1 MHGKCKRTRHDL
13 KALETLTLD
22 LSNGVE
28 CLALFVRWPAV
39 DVAQNVDAGR
49 VFRFE
54 PQVLL
59 VAQHRP
65 VHRRKI
71 DHRDGQGAVH
81 VENDAPQARFDD
93 AGSLTGHLL
102 GLWER
107 GEDKGFS
114 AIGYEQW
121 HLSLLNYTHPHSTI
135 SITFFTILGL
145 ITSHSSIKSV
155 LLFFN
160 LNYKIIYYFNVIFL
174 FTTLNLLSFFK
185 KKFTTSR

>member
-22 LSNGVE
+22 LSNGVVG
-28 CLALFVRWPAV
+28 LALFVRRPPF

-71 DHRDGQGAVH
+71 DHRDGEGAVH
-81 VENDAPQARFDD
+81 VENDTPQARFD
-93 AGSLTGHLL
+93 AGSMMGHSLR
-102 GLWER
+102 LWER
-107 GEDKGFS
+107 REDES
-114 AIGYEQW
+114 LCTIGYEQW
-121 HLSLLNYTHPHSTI
+121 HPRY
-135 SITFFTILGL
+135 
-145 ITSHSSIKSV
+145 
-155 LLFFN
+155 
-160 LNYKIIYYFNVIFL
+160 
-174 FTTLNLLSFFK
+174 
-185 KKFTTSR
+185 